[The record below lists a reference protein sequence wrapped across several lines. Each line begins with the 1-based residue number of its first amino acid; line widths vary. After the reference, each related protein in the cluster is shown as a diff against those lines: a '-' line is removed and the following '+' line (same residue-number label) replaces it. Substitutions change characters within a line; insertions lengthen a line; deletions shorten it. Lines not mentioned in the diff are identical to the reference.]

1 MTHSTSSDL
10 AKLLQ
15 ARYGQAP
22 GVADSLN
29 ETIETLLNHRSVRS
43 YADKT
48 IQKKTIELM
57 IAAAQSA
64 STSSNLQTWSV
75 VAVTD
80 PESKERLSQF
90 AGNQAWVKNCPVFLV
105 WVADL
110 SRLESLSQKR
120 EVAAEGLNYMEM
132 LLMAT
137 IDSAL
142 AAQNAAVA
150 AESLGLG
157 VVYIGGMRNKPE
169 EVAKEL
175 GLPPKVFATFG
186 MCIGYPNPEKP
197 AAVRPRLPLNAILH
211 RDQYDPKAYVAATE
225 SYNAI
230 MEGFYQEQK
239 MKPQGEWDLHSLN
252 RVRGPEAL
260 TGRDRLVEAL
270 KNLGFE
276 MR

>member
-1 MTHSTSSDL
+1 MTQSTSADL
-10 AKLLQ
+10 AKLLH
-15 ARYGQAP
+15 ARYGQTP
-22 GVADSLN
+22 GVADALN
-29 ETIETLLNHRSVRS
+29 ETIETLLGHRSVRA
-43 YADKT
+43 YADKA
-48 IQKKTIELM
+48 IPANTIELM
-57 IAAAQSA
+57 MAAAQSA

-80 PESKERLSQF
+80 PDSKERLSQF
-90 AGNQAWVKNCPVFLV
+90 AGNQAWIRNCPVFLV

-110 SRLESLSQKR
+110 ARLESLSHKR
-120 EVAAEGLNYMEM
+120 GVAAESLNYLEM
-132 LLMAT
+132 LLMGT
-137 IDSAL
+137 IDASL
-142 AAQNAAVA
+142 AAQNATVA

-186 MCIGYPNPEKP
+186 MCIGYPDPEKP
-197 AAVRPRLPLNAILH
+197 AAIRPRLPQSAILH
-211 RDQYDPKAYVAATE
+211 HGKYDAKAFEAATD

-230 MEGFYQEQK
+230 MEVFYQEQK

-260 TGRDRLVEAL
+260 TGRDRLAEAL